1 MCENI
6 KGCLEYFSPT
16 PMPTRRS
23 LPLPPEF
30 ILKRHD
36 YEILAPNIKISA
48 PKFKYLVSKVA
59 LYSNITDKIQT
70 EWICVPLKTSCFVR
84 KKLPTKLIRNPTP
97 PAISVSKKLE
107 LTPLGKHRN
116 SIETWQG
123 VGGKPKIVAKRDLS
137 VYNSAWR
144 AFFRWTLNF
153 ILLPEDWVCWLSPN
167 IWRDTVS
174 KWTHRLLKEVAIW
187 KEACIVHVGA
197 FIHDYQG
204 DEASWSRKCLSW
216 KDCPSAWAQ
225 LSTDNVNFCTRSRPY
240 QREASRP
247 SGPGRDFFRFF

>member
-1 MCENI
+1 MCESRGVWNI
-6 KGCLEYFSPT
+6 FARHRCRPGGPFPSPLNSSWKDMIMRFWRQT
-16 PMPTRRS
+16 STYRRQNS
-23 LPLPPEF
+23 
-30 ILKRHD
+30 
-36 YEILAPNIKISA
+36 NIWCQ
-48 PKFKYLVSKVA
+48 KVA